1 MIEETRLMLTMIPSK
16 QKALKL
22 RNAQKYD
29 LRTQFAALC
38 YRIRKDKVQV
48 LLITSRGTGRWIIP
62 KGWPMDGA
70 TPAKAAKVEAWEEA
84 GVQGRVFSVCIGLYT
99 YFKYVGEDRLPC
111 MVAVFPLA
119 VKRLSEEFPEAGA
132 RRRKWVSPK
141 KAAKMVDQPELGQ
154 LIAQFDPR
162 GLRP

>member
-1 MIEETRLMLTMIPSK
+1 MLLMTPVK
-16 QKALKL
+16 QKTLKM
-22 RNAQKYD
+22 RNAQKSD
-29 LRTQFAALC
+29 LRTQFGALC

-48 LLITSRGTGRWIIP
+48 LLVTSRGTGRWIIP

-84 GVQGRVFSVCIGLYT
+84 GVQGRVYPVCVGLYS
-99 YFKYVGEDRLPC
+99 YFKEIGPDRMPC
-111 MVAVFPLA
+111 IVAVFPVA
-119 VKRLSEEFPEAGA
+119 VKRLCDEFPEAGT
-132 RRRKWVSPK
+132 RKRKWVTPK